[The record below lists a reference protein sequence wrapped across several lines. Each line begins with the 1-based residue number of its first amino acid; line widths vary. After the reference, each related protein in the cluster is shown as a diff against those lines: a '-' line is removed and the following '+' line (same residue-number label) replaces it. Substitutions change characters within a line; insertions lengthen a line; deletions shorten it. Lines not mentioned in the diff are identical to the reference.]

1 MPNIPQNTPPN
12 SPELAPDFS
21 LPFGGNP
28 SPWAQPN
35 IWDAFY
41 ASGVPWVGKVEV
53 RGAVRS
59 FKWDVKPAPG
69 IEGFNQSYRGKPH
82 KPFHIVFYIWTDS
95 MYVYWESTYQK
106 LFMYSG
112 GAGVVVPV
120 KCYHP
125 SLSGLGITALVADEV
140 GAVEKLSDDM
150 MYAATLTV
158 HEFYPPVPTN
168 ATATPVA
175 AAGVNPHIPGFPSP
189 SAEWIR
195 AQQELAQ
202 ARTAAALAT
211 ALP

>member
-1 MPNIPQNTPPN
+1 MSNAGVSIPVTP
-12 SPELAPDFS
+12 ETAPAFS

-59 FKWDVKPAPG
+59 YKWDVKPAPG
-69 IEGFNQSYRGKPH
+69 IEGFNQTYRGKPH
-82 KPFHIVFYIWTDS
+82 KQFHILFYIWTDS
-95 MYVYWESTYQK
+95 MYVYWSSTYQK
-106 LFMYSG
+106 LFQYIG
-112 GAGVVVPV
+112 TAGYVLPV

-125 SLSGLGITALVADEV
+125 SLAGLGITSIVADEV

-150 MYAATLTV
+150 MYAVNLTV
-158 HEFYPPVPTN
+158 HEFYPPILVN
-168 ATATPVA
+168 ATATPAA
-175 AAGVNPHIPGFPSP
+175 AAGVNPNIPGIPPP
-189 SAEWIR
+189 SAAYLA